1 MWVGAMGEKLSINQ
15 SYTIKDLPLNERPRE
30 KLYRY
35 GVKSLS
41 NSELIAVIIR
51 TGSKGDTAIQL
62 AETIISL
69 DDRGIGFLSD
79 ATIEELTDVKGI
91 GNCKAAQLLAAI
103 ELGKRISA
111 YKKEDNIRISC
122 PNDIADLLMEE
133 MRYLKKEYFKI
144 AILDTKNQI
153 ITIENISIGNLN
165 SSIVHPREVFNMA
178 IKRSANSII
187 LVHNH
192 PSGDPT
198 PSSEDINITN
208 RLIEA
213 GNILGIKVLDH
224 IIIGDN
230 KYISFKQRNIINRGD
245 ADREKLKHYVGIIV
259 LSWRNIQVKGRG
271 ILWISISII

>member
-1 MWVGAMGEKLSINQ
+1 MGEKLSINQ
-15 SYTIKDLPLNERPRE
+15 GYTIKDLPLNERPRE

-51 TGSKGDTAIQL
+51 TGNKGDTAIQL
-62 AETIISL
+62 AERIISL

-111 YKKEDNIRISC
+111 YKKEDNIRISG
-122 PNDIADLLMEE
+122 PNDITDLLMEE

-165 SSIVHPREVFNMA
+165 SSIVHPREVFNRA

-187 LVHNH
+187 LVHNR

-213 GNILGIKVLDH
+213 GSILGIKVLDH

-230 KYISFKQRNIINRGD
+230 KYISFKERNII
-245 ADREKLKHYVGIIV
+245 
-259 LSWRNIQVKGRG
+259 
-271 ILWISISII
+271 

>member
-1 MWVGAMGEKLSINQ
+1 MGEKLSINQ
-15 SYTIKDLPLNERPRE
+15 GYTIKDLPLNERPRE

-51 TGSKGDTAIQL
+51 TGNKGDTAIQL
-62 AETIISL
+62 AERIISL

-111 YKKEDNIRISC
+111 YKKEDNIRISG
-122 PNDIADLLMEE
+122 PNDITDLLMEE

-165 SSIVHPREVFNMA
+165 SSIVHPREVFNRA

-213 GNILGIKVLDH
+213 GSILGIKVLDH

-230 KYISFKQRNIINRGD
+230 KYISFKERNII
-245 ADREKLKHYVGIIV
+245 
-259 LSWRNIQVKGRG
+259 
-271 ILWISISII
+271 